1 MTVNFE
7 EAKACLTTYLT
18 QKKLSKT
25 PARYKILEYIYSLD
39 KPFNAEFLHA
49 QLKDSYRLSLATIYN
64 TLTIF
69 LDSNLIVKY
78 HSLPGHF
85 AVRGD
90 IVDIWS
96 LTEEHPFRI
105 ELFGDEIDS
114 IRSFDAESQR
124 SIEELRRV
132 LIYPANDHIGRLGTF
147 MDWISKT
154 EKGANAATS
163 VSVDERSKRR
173 GDKAV
178 HGSANA
184 ATAIFIDE
192 PTHIADAAKA
202 VVGFHFLAKCPK

>member
-78 HSLPGHF
+78 HYDGGASLYYEKATNSAFHHIIICSECGKAREF
-85 AVRGD
+85 TDVRLRNTIHARTFKGFKATRHT
-90 IVDIWS
+90 
-96 LTEEHPFRI
+96 LTVYG
-105 ELFGDEIDS
+105 LC
-114 IRSFDAESQR
+114 
-124 SIEELRRV
+124 
-132 LIYPANDHIGRLGTF
+132 
-147 MDWISKT
+147 SKC
-154 EKGANAATS
+154 
-163 VSVDERSKRR
+163 SK
-173 GDKAV
+173 KK
-178 HGSANA
+178 
-184 ATAIFIDE
+184 TI
-192 PTHIADAAKA
+192 K
-202 VVGFHFLAKCPK
+202 